1 MPGYIMHL
9 VEAEQVL
16 RKLERQTGIQAEES
30 WRSRYLLGA
39 LLPDTKTG
47 AEKQQSHFWT
57 EETLQKLARAPHLPL
72 FLEKYQTS
80 LSDPVV
86 FGYLVHL
93 HLDSCY
99 VNGYWPSV
107 FSLQND
113 AGEPEEGYEQ
123 VTRIWLKKQ
132 KQLVDRQVFFTK
144 DWYYGDYSALN
155 HYLIQKYHIEL
166 PVYPLAAP
174 LGMSIEEADERELGT
189 LLQRLQ
195 HYLQEADVQQLTDGG
210 REGQMSQTQMPS
222 LKVLDLPALERFL
235 EETANAL
242 VQEYGNQWLGKRKRE
257 R

>member
-39 LLPDTKTG
+39 LLPDTSTKE
-47 AEKQQSHFWT
+47 EKQQSHFWT
-57 EETLQKLARAPHLPL
+57 PETLQKLARAPHLPL
-72 FLEKYQTS
+72 FLEKYKTS

-132 KQLVDRQVFFTK
+132 KRQ
-144 DWYYGDYSALN
+144 
-155 HYLIQKYHIEL
+155 
-166 PVYPLAAP
+166 
-174 LGMSIEEADERELGT
+174 R
-189 LLQRLQ
+189 RL
-195 HYLQEADVQQLTDGG
+195 
-210 REGQMSQTQMPS
+210 
-222 LKVLDLPALERFL
+222 
-235 EETANAL
+235 
-242 VQEYGNQWLGKRKRE
+242 
-257 R
+257 